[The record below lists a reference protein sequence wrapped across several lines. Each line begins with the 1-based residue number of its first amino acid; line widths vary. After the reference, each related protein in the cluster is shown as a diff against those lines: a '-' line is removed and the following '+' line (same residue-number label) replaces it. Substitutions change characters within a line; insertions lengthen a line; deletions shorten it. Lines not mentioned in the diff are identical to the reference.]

1 MYATKANNF
10 PDTEAPVRT
19 VMAGVAGVT
28 ALFGVDSGRSWWHV
42 GTVLSCQPIIWQLTG
57 PGLQPSNTSCCLKI
71 IAHVPNYSRV

>member
-28 ALFGVDSGRSWWHV
+28 ALFGVNSGRSWWHV
-42 GTVLSCQPIIWQLTG
+42 GTVLSCQPIICQRWEL
-57 PGLQPSNTSCCLKI
+57 
-71 IAHVPNYSRV
+71 